1 MSLVMLAQRANIH
14 VSTLA
19 YSPSVVVGILAPPKV
34 SPVYFW
40 NFPVMVPMSS
50 KKLMFFHFGLGHPKA
65 SFDSCDLGLVV
76 AWLTTPR
83 VPSLDASN
91 LGLPLH
97 QSWGLF
103 HLERNTSPA
112 FWCHVL
118 PSGRYASGNLLLCLM
133 PSASFSIAPYFGP
146 WLGRRVITEA
156 QIPLCSY
163 TLLRLQ
169 WEALLQ
175 MDPGKCSPVVPHV
188 SLVGSN
194 LPSGSIQ
201 DSDSPLHDCT
211 KKLVKSW
218 HLLSATSRENF
229 FLMLPFVQFLHYFQ

>member
-1 MSLVMLAQRANIH
+1 
-14 VSTLA
+14 
-19 YSPSVVVGILAPPKV
+19 
-34 SPVYFW
+34 
-40 NFPVMVPMSS
+40 
-50 KKLMFFHFGLGHPKA
+50 MFFHFGLSHPRA
-65 SFDSCDLGLVV
+65 SFDLCDLGLVV
-76 AWLTTPR
+76 TWLTTPR

-133 PSASFSIAPYFGP
+133 PSASFSISSTLRALAGWDSDNWGP
-146 WLGRRVITEA
+146 N
-156 QIPLCSY
+156 PLVFLHPLSSSM
-163 TLLRLQ
+163 RSSP
-169 WEALLQ
+169 ANG
-175 MDPGKCSPVVPHV
+175 PRKCRPVVPHV

-201 DSDSPLHDCT
+201 DSDSPYMIAQRS
-211 KKLVKSW
+211 SW
-218 HLLSATSRENF
+218 NPDTL
-229 FLMLPFVQFLHYFQ
+229 FQQPVEKISF